1 MLATMTVIIAAMA
14 SIAII
19 ATFIMP
25 LVTAIVRTGVTAIEM
40 VLPVLR
46 CVLPLVPIVLHKI
59 NTLVAGIVSAAI
71 LAPIFRV
78 PRRDTQVNRFT
89 FNGYVIDHPWLAIN
103 NLRWRITTNVQ
114 LPVKARLTDAHR
126 NTEFSTQCHR
136 GACGQAG
143 SN

>member
-14 SIAII
+14 FISI
-19 ATFIMP
+19 IMP

-46 CVLPLVPIVLHKI
+46 CVLPLVPIILHKI
-59 NTLVAGIVSAAI
+59 NALVAGVVSAAI

-143 SN
+143 SK